1 MLILTANIRIIPES
15 PNKNQTKS
23 SIIAHYM
30 NNVHLL
36 IIKRGGRRNRRLRI
50 SWVSL
55 LHIQWYGYCYL

>member
-1 MLILTANIRIIPES
+1 MLILTANIKIISES
-15 PNKNQTKS
+15 PNKNLTKF
-23 SIIAHYM
+23 SIIAQYE

-36 IIKRGGRRNRRLRI
+36 IVKRDGRRNRLLRI